1 MVQMIVLP
9 WSASCCNAV
18 TRLSAMNESRPEVGS
33 SANNNGGSVITWLVM
48 TYSELVWQQ
57 KIEMGWNKKKKN
69 CKLFVYS
76 GRALSCAKLNTL
88 KTLNLNTLLIR
99 NTELIQT
106 QHKNEAV
113 DWLLKSKHSRTELNS
128 GVERNKF
135 NNFLGRDTNKEL
147 SRADQSATLPP
158 RWKTGNSG
166 YHNIT
171 LLKGKCPFLIKWWPR
186 QHIMTHKKKEQV
198 DVGCVP
204 A

>member
-48 TYSELVWQQ
+48 IYSELVWQQ
-57 KIEMGWNKKKKN
+57 KIEFEWNKKI

-88 KTLNLNTLLIR
+88 KTLNLNTPLIR

-106 QHKNEAV
+106 QHKSEAV
-113 DWLLKSKHSRTELNS
+113 DWLLKSKHSRTELNP
-128 GVERNKF
+128 GVERNKS
-135 NNFLGRDTNKEL
+135 NNFLQRDTNTEL
-147 SRADQSATLPP
+147 SRTDQWATLPP
-158 RWKTGNSG
+158 RLKTGNSG

-171 LLKGKCPFLIKWWPR
+171 LLKGKCLFWLKWT
-186 QHIMTHKKKEQV
+186 QATDI
-198 DVGCVP
+198 D